1 MDGPTAEQPTIQNEI
16 DELERRLA
24 QKKGELTQKKESGEI
39 QELPQDKATLHEVV
53 GEQINNVVP
62 QAQTP
67 ISTDNLLPPAQAAPT
82 PAANA
87 PAYLSE
93 DLKAKV
99 QEFVN
104 TAFTKSINDAISQ
117 AKATN
122 NAALIDAFHDALVDE
137 LFDYL
142 VQRGKLRKF

>member
-39 QELPQDKATLHEVV
+39 QELPHDKATLHEVV
-53 GEQINNVVP
+53 GEQINNVAP
-62 QAQTP
+62 AQP
-67 ISTDNLLPPAQAAPT
+67 PPAPTDNLPPPPQAAPT
-82 PAANA
+82 PSANA
-87 PAYLSE
+87 PSYLSD

-99 QEFVN
+99 QEFIN

-117 AKATN
+117 AKATQ

>member
-1 MDGPTAEQPTIQNEI
+1 MDGQTTEQPTIQNEI

-39 QELPQDKATLHEVV
+39 RELPQDKATLHEVV
-53 GEQINNVVP
+53 GEQINNAAP
-62 QAQTP
+62 KAQP
-67 ISTDNLLPPAQAAPT
+67 PAPTDNLPPQAAPT
-82 PAANA
+82 PSANA
-87 PAYLSE
+87 PSYLSD
-93 DLKAKV
+93 DLKTKV

-117 AKATN
+117 AKATQ